1 MTDLRSSIILVLMTL
16 VGCATVHSSMMRS
29 ANNLGSSADAFADE
43 AGRHFPHAVEFA
55 RQAHYFLETLDR
67 AGDREV
73 ISAYEG
79 LWDAYHALR
88 DEVARSSSPGAE
100 VDFKPV
106 TQAFTYVA
114 RDIRGYADADSA
126 IYARGGFQH
135 DPYYDP

>member
-1 MTDLRSSIILVLMTL
+1 MIDIRSSIIPVIMTL
-16 VGCATVHSSMMRS
+16 VGCVTVHSSMMRS
-29 ANNLGSSADAFADE
+29 ANNLELSANAFAVDE
-43 AGRHFPHAVEFA
+43 GHHFPHATEFA
-55 RQAHYFLETLDR
+55 SRAHYFLETVDH

-73 ISAYEG
+73 ISAYEH

-88 DEVARSSSPGAE
+88 DEVERSGSQRAE
-100 VDFKPV
+100 FDFKSL

-114 RDIRGYADADSA
+114 RDIRGYADADSS

>member
-1 MTDLRSSIILVLMTL
+1 MIAIRGSIVPVLITL
-16 VGCATVHSSMMRS
+16 VGCATVHGSMMRS
-29 ANNLGSSADAFADE
+29 ADNLGSSANAFAGE
-43 AGRHFPHAVEFA
+43 ASRDFPHAAEFA
-55 RQAHYFLETLDR
+55 SLANYFLATVDR

-79 LWDAYHALR
+79 LWNAYHALR
-88 DEVARSSSPGAE
+88 YEVERSGSRQAQ

-106 TQAFTYVA
+106 TEAFTYVA
-114 RDIRGYADADSA
+114 RDIRGYADADGS